1 MRLEGLLALIGIII
15 AVYALAQ
22 PVQRRSVRLLVP
34 VWLVISSVIISASL
48 LIWRYAVTIFCYRF
62 YPWSDF
68 ASMISAL
75 VIPIIGVFIAFIYWQ
90 RAKLSA
96 KKNKVFREFIQTSVK
111 ENKFDELLRILEK
124 NEESVVDV
132 LEQGTLDLIFER
144 GLIENTISARNW
156 LHLRLL
162 SDEKLI
168 KKLTDRSAASNNLM
182 RTLVAAETSPL
193 HSAIVAAYGGREHTR
208 PTEVEWKL
216 IDKTLQNPKWYMN
229 VRADYPII
237 VHAYEKIASK
247 EFDFAYNQ
255 KDDLYTTH
263 QGESSRLRCPI
274 YLALKT
280 HVLML
285 KKAIEIKGEDDYYV
299 SDLWDLFRNV
309 CEHSQY
315 DKNVWE
321 DRDANWEYPTPFA
334 FLMKEVLAD
343 LKNLCRENY
352 KQGNLPPGRIGS
364 DLIRTWATCIANLGY
379 SRDKVSDNFKFECLG
394 YCLSY
399 TMKMKETYEGA
410 EGERKENIKLWR
422 DGLVEKLKRY
432 RAGDE
437 RLREILFQSMNK
449 LDYGKRH
456 IWDYH
461 KWLREE
467 LGLPERPSQA
477 N

>member
-1 MRLEGLLALIGIII
+1 MSLEGLLALIGIII

-22 PVQRRSVRLLVP
+22 PVQRRSIRLLVP
-34 VWLVISSVIISASL
+34 IWLVILSVIISVSL
-48 LIWRYAVTIFCYRF
+48 LIWRYAVPTFCYAF

-68 ASMISAL
+68 ASMIIAL
-75 VIPIIGVFIAFIYWQ
+75 LIPIIGVLIAFHFWQ
-90 RAKLSA
+90 RAKLKE
-96 KKNKVFREFIQTSVK
+96 KKDREFREFIKTSVK
-111 ENKFDELLRILEK
+111 ENKFDELIRILEK
-124 NEESVVDV
+124 NEESAADV
-132 LEQGTLDLIFER
+132 LEQETLDLLFDKE
-144 GLIENTISARNW
+144 LIKSAISARNW

-168 KKLTDRSAASNNLM
+168 NKLTDRFAASNNLM
-182 RTLVAAETSPL
+182 RTLVIAQASPL
-193 HSAIVAAYGGREHTR
+193 HSSIVAAYGGREHTR
-208 PTEVEWKL
+208 PTEVEWML
-216 IDKTLQNPKWYMN
+216 IEKTLQNPGWYMN

-237 VHAYEKIASK
+237 VYAYEKIASK

-255 KDDLYTTH
+255 KDDLYTAH

-285 KKAIEIKGEDDYYV
+285 KKAIETNGEDDYYV

-309 CEHSQY
+309 SEHSQY

-321 DRDANWEYPTPFA
+321 DRDVNREYPTPFA
-334 FLMKEVLAD
+334 FLMKEILAD
-343 LKNLCRENY
+343 LKNLCREDY
-352 KQGNLPPGRIGS
+352 KHGNKHPRRIGC

-379 SRDKVSDNFKFECLG
+379 SRDKVSDYFKCECFG
-394 YCLSY
+394 YYLSY
-399 TMKMKETYEGA
+399 TMKMKESYERA
-410 EGERKENIKLWR
+410 DGERKGNLKLWR
-422 DGLVEKLKRY
+422 DGLVNELKRY

-437 RLREILFQSMNK
+437 RLREILFLSLNK

-461 KWLREE
+461 EWLRAE
-467 LGLPERPSQA
+467 LELPDQPSRK